1 LNTDSR
7 ESFVFLRVNHPV
19 VVKESNESTQ
29 APVVKYAISYKLNGE
44 RRFEFALLQSPS
56 ADEALAALQ
65 KMHGESDDVISD
77 VKVSKAL

>member
-1 LNTDSR
+1 
-7 ESFVFLRVNHPV
+7 
-19 VVKESNESTQ
+19 VKASCFWRKIPIALKEFHVSTQ

-56 ADEALAALQ
+56 AEEALAALQ
-65 KMHGESDDVISD
+65 KMHGDSDDVISD

>member
-1 LNTDSR
+1 MKAL
-7 ESFVFLRVNHPV
+7 LRHAHLTPA
-19 VVKESNESTQ
+19 KEHNVSNQ

-56 ADEALAALQ
+56 AEEALAALQ
-65 KMHGESDDVISD
+65 KMHGDSDDVISD